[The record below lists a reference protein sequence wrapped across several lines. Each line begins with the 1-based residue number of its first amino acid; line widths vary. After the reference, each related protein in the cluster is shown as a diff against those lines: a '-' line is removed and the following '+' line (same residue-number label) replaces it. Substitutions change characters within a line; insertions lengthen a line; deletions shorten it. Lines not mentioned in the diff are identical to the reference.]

1 MHSEQQAWLE
11 KTVLASFTGEI
22 DALKPGNV
30 SRYADGHGMQY
41 QDFVQS
47 AEITAPILCNSEYS
61 VAQRI
66 LQSVIATQAA
76 VGCNTN
82 LGMLLLFAPL
92 IRAYEGIEH
101 VDLLQQQL
109 KSTLVALQHKA
120 AQDIFAAIRPAKP
133 AGLGQVAQYDVHF
146 ITEVDVLTA
155 MQAAADHDLIASEY
169 VTGFSIISTI
179 GLDCLREFSLRWNS
193 VEWATVACYLTIM
206 ASFPDSHIWRKHG
219 KETADQTRMRTVPI
233 MMQFKKNKRPASAV
247 SMLLDYDKEL
257 KDSNINPGTCAD
269 LTAACLLYYY
279 MSAGSYL

>member
-41 QDFVQS
+41 QNFMQS
-47 AEITAPILCNSEYS
+47 AEITTPILCNSEYS

-92 IRAYEGIEH
+92 IRAYEGTEH

-109 KSTLVALQHKA
+109 KSTLVALQQKA
-120 AQDIFAAIRPAKP
+120 AQDIFAAIRLAKP
-133 AGLGQVAQYDVHF
+133 AGLGQVAKYDVHF
-146 ITEVDVLTA
+146 IPEVDVLVA

-169 VTGFSIISTI
+169 VTGFTIISTI

-193 VEWATVACYLTIM
+193 VKWATVACYLTIM

-219 KETADQTRMRTVPI
+219 KETAEQTRMRTVPI

-269 LTAACLLYYY
+269 LTAASLLYYY
-279 MSAGSYL
+279 LSAGSYL